1 MINIERQQGLLLA
14 AGEKLKE
21 KVVAYAVGGTSM
33 MFLGLKDATADIDLV
48 FMNLKDRGLFTE
60 AIKSIGYKEMD
71 SKIVY
76 GGKENRPQMLTLGDE
91 RFDLFVEEVIY
102 FIFSESMRERAVQ
115 IHQFGNN
122 LIIKI
127 ADPHDIILMKCA
139 TDRIKDIDDAMSIIK
154 NTKINWETIVEE
166 AKNQDRLGKQRAIFE
181 LGYFFEKLN
190 NLSKNTIPKLIT
202 DELWKLLQKQI
213 KERQKREKE
222 IKLKKKLKP

>member
-14 AGEKLKE
+14 AAEKLKE
-21 KVVAYAVGGTSM
+21 KVVAYAVGGTAM

-48 FMNLKDRGLFTE
+48 FENRKDRELFKN
-60 AIKSIGYKEMD
+60 AIKSIGYKELD
-71 SKIVY
+71 SRIVY

-91 RFDLFVEEVIY
+91 RFDLFVKEIIY
-102 FIFSESMRERAVQ
+102 FIFSENMQKRAVQ
-115 IHQFGNN
+115 THQFGEN

-139 TDRIKDIDDAMSIIK
+139 TDRIKDIDDAMNIIK

-166 AKNQDRLGKQRAIFE
+166 AKNQAKLGKEKAIFE

-190 NLSKNTIPKLIT
+190 KQSKNTVPKPT
-202 DELWKLLQKQI
+202 TEELWRLLQGEI
-213 KERQKREKE
+213 KERQKKEK
-222 IKLKKKLKP
+222 